1 MSDITKRAM
10 AQSLKKF
17 LRKKD
22 LDKITINNITSDCGV
37 NRQTFYYHFKDI
49 YDLLEWIYVNDL
61 VEKVENDTTIF
72 NWQEKFAY
80 VMNYMLE
87 NKDFI
92 IGTYNSVSRKI
103 LLDFLFKHYNNL
115 FIGLLNSFKE
125 SYDVDEKDKKFIAN
139 FYKYGFAGIIE
150 GWIVDEMIEDPDI
163 ILKKLNLM
171 ITGNLEDSL
180 KKMSK
185 NKK

>member
-1 MSDITKRAM
+1 
-10 AQSLKKF
+10 
-17 LRKKD
+17 
-22 LDKITINNITSDCGV
+22 
-37 NRQTFYYHFKDI
+37 
-49 YDLLEWIYVNDL
+49 
-61 VEKVENDTTIF
+61 
-72 NWQEKFAY
+72 
-80 VMNYMLE
+80 MNYMLE

-92 IGTYNSVSRKI
+92 IGTYNSVSRRI

-115 FIGLLNSFKE
+115 FIGLLNSFSE

-150 GWIVDEMIEDPDI
+150 GWIVDEMREDPDI